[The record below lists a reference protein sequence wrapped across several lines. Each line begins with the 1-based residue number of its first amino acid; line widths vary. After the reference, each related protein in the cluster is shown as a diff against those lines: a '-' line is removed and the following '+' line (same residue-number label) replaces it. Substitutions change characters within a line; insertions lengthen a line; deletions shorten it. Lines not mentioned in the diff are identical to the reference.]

1 MIIDAK
7 SQIMRRIHREIRYT
21 PKALSIIE
29 KHLDEIIKRHDD
41 ILEID
46 CVFKEKSLLFIVV
59 DEMDPRSDMYC
70 PHRITTRFV
79 IDTKNNKWGT
89 YEKKENKVYSWHK

>member
-7 SQIMRRIHREIRYT
+7 SDIMRRVHRELRYT
-21 PKALSIIE
+21 PKTLGKIE
-29 KHLDEIIKRHDD
+29 NFLDEIIKRHQD
-41 ILEID
+41 ILEVD
-46 CVFKEKSLLFIVV
+46 CVYKEKFLLFIIV

-70 PHRITTRFV
+70 PHRITTRFI

-89 YEKKENKVYSWHK
+89 YEKKEIKSYSWHK